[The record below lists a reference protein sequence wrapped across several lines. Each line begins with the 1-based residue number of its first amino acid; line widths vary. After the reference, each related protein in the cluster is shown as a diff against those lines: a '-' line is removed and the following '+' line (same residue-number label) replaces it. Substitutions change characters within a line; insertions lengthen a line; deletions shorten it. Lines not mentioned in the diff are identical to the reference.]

1 MCWLSLDFLYGPIPI
16 LIKGKGVGDTLETF
30 GHKTYLHVG
39 KKIKITLQFI
49 HSNDDITTSFNNYF
63 WFCNTKFFKAGIISN
78 FINKRRT
85 LTQNDIT

>member
-16 LIKGKGVGDTLETF
+16 LIKGKGVGDTLATF